1 MTMMATNGLHINNIH
16 KTFGAIEAL
25 KGISFKVAE
34 GEIVAVLGPSGC
46 GKSTLLG
53 IIAGLVLPDQGEVF
67 WNGTSQ
73 AGIPTHKRG
82 FGLMFQD
89 YMLFP
94 HKNVHTN
101 VAFGLEM
108 LRWEKPKIEQ
118 RTAKVLEFVGLAGY
132 GPREINTLSGGEQQR
147 VALARSLAPSPRLLM
162 LDEPISSLDRT
173 LRERLLF
180 ELRGI
185 LQRIKQTAIYVTHDQ
200 EEAFALANRVVVM
213 DQGQIAQIGTPE
225 EIYTQPAS
233 EFVARF
239 LGFKN
244 ILKGIIQDSSV
255 RIPIGDFP
263 ILQLPPCPTTGGP
276 GERQVTILLRPD
288 KMVISEQ
295 QIDQGRD
302 KRCASGSSS
311 LNGIVKERS
320 FRGSLCYVILEVNDL
335 SLTFEFQSGSAIPQ
349 LGRGLTLY
357 FNPVDAIQILA

>member
-1 MTMMATNGLHINNIH
+1 
-16 KTFGAIEAL
+16 
-25 KGISFKVAE
+25 
-34 GEIVAVLGPSGC
+34 
-46 GKSTLLG
+46 
-53 IIAGLVLPDQGEVF
+53 
-67 WNGTSQ
+67 
-73 AGIPTHKRG
+73 
-82 FGLMFQD
+82 MFQD

-94 HKNVHTN
+94 HKNVHAN

-118 RTAKVLEFVGLAGY
+118 HTAKVLEFVGLAGY
-132 GPREINTLSGGEQQR
+132 GHREINTLSGGEQQR

-213 DQGQIAQIGTPE
+213 DKGQIAQIGTPE

-244 ILKGIIQDSSV
+244 ILKGNIQDSNV
-255 RIPIGDFP
+255 RLPIGDFP
-263 ILQLPPCPTTGGP
+263 ILQLPPHPTTGGP

-288 KMVISEQ
+288 KMVIRKQ

-302 KRCASGSSS
+302 ERCASGSSS
-311 LNGIVKERS
+311 LNGIVKGRS

-349 LGRGLTLY
+349 LGRRLTLY